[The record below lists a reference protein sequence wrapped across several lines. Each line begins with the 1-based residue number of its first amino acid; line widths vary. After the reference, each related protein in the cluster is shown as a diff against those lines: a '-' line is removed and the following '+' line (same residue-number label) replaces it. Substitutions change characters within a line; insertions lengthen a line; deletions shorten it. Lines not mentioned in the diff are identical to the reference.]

1 MLPPPF
7 FRGKNFQINAP
18 CGMVILIFLWDDDEI
33 LEECFAMRNIC
44 KYIQTLPWGTN
55 EIPDGNFS
63 SRIDSEKGL
72 TMNL

>member
-1 MLPPPF
+1 
-7 FRGKNFQINAP
+7 
-18 CGMVILIFLWDDDEI
+18 MVILIFLWDDDEI